1 MLANYSVTSYAGN
14 QSSSSSEQNDELE
27 SIANDTLVRQQK
39 LMMRRHIKRIKK
51 SRVWGNTSTRRV
63 VVTHS
68 NIIINFY
75 CFRMYSSFVI
85 TKS

>member
-14 QSSSSSEQNDELE
+14 QSSPSSEKNDELE

-51 SRVWGNTSTRRV
+51 SRVWSNTSSRRV
-63 VVTHS
+63 VE
-68 NIIINFY
+68 
-75 CFRMYSSFVI
+75 
-85 TKS
+85 

>member
-14 QSSSSSEQNDELE
+14 QSSPSSEQNDELE

-51 SRVWGNTSTRRV
+51 SRVWSNTSSRRV
-63 VVTHS
+63 VE
-68 NIIINFY
+68 
-75 CFRMYSSFVI
+75 
-85 TKS
+85 